1 VSHVTTT
8 EYFTVLS
15 SITEARILTS
25 KLVANY
31 VEIIVDHMGSNTEFA
46 LILWSSEASIYKS
59 TRLDLEK
66 ADGIPHTFPMI
77 RVDSFYDSL
86 IFADCCIR

>member
-8 EYFTVLS
+8 EYFTVLT

-25 KLVANY
+25 KLVAND

-59 TRLDLEK
+59 TRLGLEK
-66 ADGIPHTFPMI
+66 VDGIPHTFLMI